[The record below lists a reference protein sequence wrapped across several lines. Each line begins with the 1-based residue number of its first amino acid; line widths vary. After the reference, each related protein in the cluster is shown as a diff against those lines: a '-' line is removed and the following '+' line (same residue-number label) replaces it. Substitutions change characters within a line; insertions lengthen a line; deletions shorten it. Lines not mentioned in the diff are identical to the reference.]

1 MTREENVELLKT
13 WLQTNK
19 PKDKKPKK

>member
-1 MTREENVELLKT
+1 MTREQNVALLKT